1 MPEKNMTTPT
11 AGEDRPPV
19 VTILGHVDH
28 GKTSLL
34 DHIRHA
40 QVAAGEIGGIT
51 QAIGAYQIEY
61 KGKKITFID
70 TPGHAAFSAMRRRG
84 GAAADVAILVVAA
97 DDSVM
102 PQTIES
108 IEHIKSVGIPFAV
121 AINKVDLPGVN
132 PERVKTD
139 LANNNVYLEGYGG
152 NVPFVNISAKT
163 GAGVD
168 DLLEVILLLAELEEL
183 KDNSEASP
191 ATALVIES
199 SMHPQIGPLATL
211 LVKQGIFKKN
221 DNLFLVKKNIGKI
234 RSMIDYT
241 GKSIISATPS
251 TPFQVIG
258 LSAVPSVGDIVTNL
272 SSLRGDEVDAAIQ
285 ETINPLDTDK
295 PTIVLKADVQGSLEA
310 VLGSIKDQANIVA
323 SSVGNITDN
332 DIQTAYAA
340 NAEILGFNVRI
351 GSNVA
356 RLAEIEKVKFTNFRI
371 IYQLFDYLK
380 ELQLKKTI
388 AQGPKIIET
397 GQATV
402 LKVFNFGGTIVYGC
416 MVTSGKIKLH
426 DQIQTSRVSSIQVG
440 KANVDEVKKDQEF
453 GLVLTPKMDL
463 KPGDT
468 ITATAVES

>member
-1 MPEKNMTTPT
+1 MSENISAT
-11 AGEDRPPV
+11 RPPV

-34 DHIRHA
+34 DRIRHA
-40 QVAAGEIGGIT
+40 QVASGEIGGIT
-51 QAIGAYQIEY
+51 QAIGAYQIEH

-84 GAAADVAILVVAA
+84 GAAADVAVLVVAA

-108 IEHIKSVGIPFAV
+108 IEHIKSAGIPFVVAV
-121 AINKVDLPGVN
+121 NKVDLAGVN
-132 PERVKTD
+132 PDRVKTD

-152 NVPFVNISAKT
+152 NVPYVNISAKT
-163 GAGVD
+163 GTGVD
-168 DLLEVILLLAELEEL
+168 ELLEVILLLAELEEL
-183 KDNSEASP
+183 KDNSLETP
-191 ATALVIES
+191 ATALVVES
-199 SMHPQIGPLATL
+199 SLHPQIGPLATL
-211 LVKQGIFKKN
+211 LVKKGIFKKN
-221 DNLFLVKKNIGKI
+221 GNLFLGSKNIGKI

-241 GKSIISATPS
+241 GKNILIAGPS
-251 TPFQVIG
+251 VPFQVIG
-258 LSAVPSVGDIVTNL
+258 LSDVPSVGDILTNSTSPVGAGL
-272 SSLRGDEVDAAIQ
+272 IPPVLPSETSETAI
-285 ETINPLDTDK
+285 PLDSEK
-295 PTIVLKADVQGSLEA
+295 PNILLKADVQGSLEA
-310 VLGSIKDQANIVA
+310 VFGTIKDRANIVA
-323 SSVGNITDN
+323 ASVGNVTDS
-332 DIQTAYAA
+332 DIQTAYSAG
-340 NAEILGFNVRI
+340 AEILGFNVRI
-351 GSNVA
+351 SSNVA
-356 RLAEIEKVKFTNFRI
+356 KLAEIEKVKFTNFRI

-380 ELQLKKTI
+380 ELQEKKTI

-416 MVTSGKIKLH
+416 VVTSGKIKIH
-426 DQIQTSRVSSIQVG
+426 DQIGTSRVSSLKVG
-440 KANVDEVKKDQEF
+440 KDDLSEVKKDQEF

>member
-1 MPEKNMTTPT
+1 M
-11 AGEDRPPV
+11 RPPV

-34 DHIRHA
+34 DRIRHA

-51 QAIGAYQIEY
+51 QAIGAYQIEH
-61 KGKKITFID
+61 KGHKITFID

-84 GAAADVAILVVAA
+84 GAAADVAVLVVAA

-108 IEHIKSVGIPFAV
+108 IEHIKSAGIPFVVAV
-121 AINKVDLPGVN
+121 NKVDLPGVN
-132 PERVKTD
+132 PEKVKTD

-152 NVPFVNISAKT
+152 NIPFVNISAKT

-168 DLLEVILLLAELEEL
+168 DLLEIILLLSELEEL
-183 KDNSEASP
+183 KDNSAEIP
-191 ATALVIES
+191 ATALVVES
-199 SMHPQIGPLATL
+199 SLHPQIGPLATL
-211 LVKQGIFKKN
+211 LVKGGIFNKN
-221 DNLFLVKKNIGKI
+221 DNLFLIEKNIGKI
-234 RSMIDYT
+234 RSMIDYL
-241 GKSIISATPS
+241 GKPITSATPS
-251 TPFQVIG
+251 TPFQAIG
-258 LSAVPSVGDIVTNL
+258 LSEVPSVGDLITNTL
-272 SSLRGDEVDAAIQ
+272 PTVGVGLIPPAPVGAIH
-285 ETINPLDTDK
+285 ESPALYTIEK
-295 PTIVLKADVQGSLEA
+295 PTIILKADVQGSLEA

-323 SSVGNITDN
+323 SSVGNISDT
-332 DIQTAYAA
+332 DIQTATAA
-340 NAEILGFNVRI
+340 GAEILGFNVRI

-380 ELQLKKTI
+380 ELQEKKTI

-416 MVTSGKIKLH
+416 LVTSGKIKLQ
-426 DQIQTSRVSSIQVG
+426 DQIQSSRVTSIQVG
-440 KANVDEVKKDQEF
+440 KANVDEVKKDQEC

-463 KPGDT
+463 KPGDI

>member
-1 MPEKNMTTPT
+1 MPENNL
-11 AGEDRPPV
+11 RPPV

-34 DHIRHA
+34 DRIRHA
-40 QVAAGEIGGIT
+40 QVAAGEHGGIT
-51 QAIGAYQIEY
+51 QAIGAYQIEH

-84 GAAADVAILVVAA
+84 GQAADVAVLVVAA

-108 IEHIKSVGIPFAV
+108 IAHIKSAGIPFVVAV
-121 AINKVDLPGVN
+121 NKVDLPGVN
-132 PERVKTD
+132 PDKVKTD
-139 LANNNVYLEGYGG
+139 LANNGVYVEGYGG
-152 NVPFVNISAKT
+152 NIPFVNISAKT
-163 GAGVD
+163 GAGIE

-183 KDNSEASP
+183 KDNSQETL

-199 SMHPQIGPLATL
+199 SLHPQIGPLATL
-211 LVKQGIFKKN
+211 LVRQGIFKKN
-221 DNLFLVKKNIGKI
+221 GNLFLGLKNIGKI

-241 GKSIISATPS
+241 GKAIAEASPS

-258 LSAVPSVGDIVTNL
+258 LSTVPSVGDMITNL
-272 SSLRGDEVDAAIQ
+272 PSLRGDGVDAAIQ
-285 ETINPLDTDK
+285 DIGNAIDSEK
-295 PTIVLKADVQGSLEA
+295 PNILLKADVQGSLEA
-310 VLGSIKDQANIVA
+310 VLGSIKDQANIVS
-323 SSVGNITDN
+323 SSVGNVTDT
-332 DIQTAYAA
+332 DIQTASAA
-340 NAEILGFNVRI
+340 GAEILGFNVRI

-356 RLAEIEKVKFTNFRI
+356 KLAEIEKVKFTNFRI

-380 ELQLKKTI
+380 ELQEIKTI

-416 MVTSGKIKLH
+416 LVTSGKIKLH
-426 DQIQTSRVSSIQVG
+426 DQIQTSRVSSLQVG
-440 KANVDEVKKDQEF
+440 KANVEEVKKDQEF

-463 KPGDT
+463 KPGDI